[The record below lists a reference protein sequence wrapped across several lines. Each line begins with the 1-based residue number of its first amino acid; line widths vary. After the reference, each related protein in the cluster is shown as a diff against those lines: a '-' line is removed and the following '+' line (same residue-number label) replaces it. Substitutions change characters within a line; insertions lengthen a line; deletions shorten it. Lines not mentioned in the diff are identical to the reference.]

1 MSEENKKKEEKNQ
14 AEGKNIDINVQLEN
28 KSLEEIMKI
37 LEEERKKREELEKKL
52 AQMAQERESLEA
64 KMEELKLEAEDY
76 KTKLQM
82 IAEQEFEKKKKALI
96 ERAKLFI
103 KDEEKLKQIEEEITD
118 PDKLKATEFMLDTLA
133 EALAKGAEEEEKK
146 KKEEEEKKKEGE
158 GESEEGEEEEGK
170 EKEGATAPASAPAGS
185 APLTPAQTGSTE
197 KIGEYES
204 YEAMIRD
211 LYRRQRSKDPEE
223 AAEAKAILDELFR
236 KWANAVKK
244 RYEGRLPQGIHVEKG
259 VKIKD
264 ILRKG
269 GGA

>member
-14 AEGKNIDINVQLEN
+14 ADSKNIDINVQLEN
-28 KSLEEIMKI
+28 KSLDEIMKI

-52 AQMAQERESLEA
+52 TAMAQERESLEA

-96 ERAKLFI
+96 ERAKQFI
-103 KDEEKLKQIEEEITD
+103 KDEEKLKQMEEEITD
-118 PDKLKATEFMLDTLA
+118 PDKLKATEFMIDTLA

-146 KKEEEEKKKEGE
+146 KKEEESKEGE
-158 GESEEGEEEEGK
+158 GEGEEGEEGK

-185 APLTPAQTGSTE
+185 APLTPAQTGATE
-197 KIGEYES
+197 KTGEYES

-244 RYEGRLPQGIHVEKG
+244 RYEGKLPQGIRVEKG